1 MTRPAIGGIT
11 DSYRDQDDENHALT
25 YNDEDHHHSY
35 HQQAT
40 TTTTTTTTRA
50 ASEFVVYQDPEEP
63 QPQPQRRRPTI
74 QRGHQRFQQQQ
85 QQQQAHPGD
94 MSGVD
99 LYDGDEAGLE
109 GGENDGME
117 YCSDQENM
125 QPTRRAEEGRA
136 GSSTATGSAGAGAGA
151 GVPAVPVRA
160 TVVGGIGSGATAV
173 LAPAMDARQELMQR
187 NKHTSS
193 SQMQQQ
199 PQQLQQRRSS
209 ANIELAGRSR
219 ASIQQQQQQQSGAS
233 AAGGSY
239 REIPG
244 APGRKRTRD
253 GDGEAAGFLVDQA
266 SGDGGSASVSSQDVE
281 RHHQAKRH
289 LAAVRRQNEYE
300 TAQSLATAKA
310 QVQVQSQEPPAVP
323 LTQQQ
328 LLEKQQRDAVLRR
341 QRRAHAEEVR
351 QYNKLIE
358 HIDYGQ
364 VYEDDT
370 YEYRNVTLPKVM
382 LRYLPRNLMD
392 RPDDKNSHVLR
403 LLKDTEWRH
412 IGIKMSQYWVHYLSH
427 APEPHVLLF
436 RRPVGT
442 GVRLKQEQAQ
452 KAATEKAAAAAAA
465 AKETQRALLQ
475 RTGSSSSSS
484 SSSHQHQQQR
494 LDTRSATSS
503 GTTSRS
509 VGDSRQQSSSS
520 GSSRVAEVAA
530 AAEATQENGSRRSRE
545 TTPPPAPKRSNA
557 NKPRE

>member
-1 MTRPAIGGIT
+1 MTRPARGGIT
-11 DSYRDQDDENHALT
+11 DLYRDQDDENRAHT
-25 YNDEDHHHSY
+25 YDDEDHHHSY

-63 QPQPQRRRPTI
+63 QPQPQRRRPTT

-85 QQQQAHPGD
+85 QQQQQEQVHLGD

-125 QPTRRAEEGRA
+125 QPARHAEGGRA
-136 GSSTATGSAGAGAGA
+136 GSSTATGSAGAGTGA
-151 GVPAVPVRA
+151 
-160 TVVGGIGSGATAV
+160 GATAV
-173 LAPAMDARQELMQR
+173 LARTTAVGGSGIGATAVAAPVMDARQELMQR

-193 SQMQQQ
+193 SQIQQQ
-199 PQQLQQRRSS
+199 QQQVQQRRSS

-219 ASIQQQQQQQSGAS
+219 SSSQQQQQQQSGAS
-233 AAGGSY
+233 VAGGSY

-253 GDGEAAGFLVDQA
+253 GDGEVAGYLDDQA
-266 SGDGGSASVSSQDVE
+266 SGDGAGASLSSQDLE
-281 RHHQAKRH
+281 RHHQAKRQL
-289 LAAVRRQNEYE
+289 LAARRQHEYD
-300 TAQSLATAKA
+300 TAQASAAAKA
-310 QVQVQSQEPPAVP
+310 QAQEHSREAPVVP

-328 LLEKQQRDAVLRR
+328 LLEKQQRDAALRK
-341 QRRAHAEEVR
+341 QRKIHAEELK
-351 QYNKLIE
+351 QYNRLID

-382 LRYLPRNLMD
+382 LRYLPRNLME
-392 RPDDKNSHVLR
+392 RPDDKNSYVLR
-403 LLKDTEWRH
+403 LLQESEWRH
-412 IGIKMSQYWVHYLSH
+412 IGIKMSQYWVHYLCH

-442 GVRLKQEQAQ
+442 GERLKQEQKR
-452 KAATEKAAAAAAA
+452 KAAAEKAAEAAATVGA
-465 AKETQRALLQ
+465 
-475 RTGSSSSSS
+475 SSSSSS
-484 SSSHQHQQQR
+484 SSQR
-494 LDTRSATSS
+494 QDARGVTSS
-503 GTTSRS
+503 STTSRS
-509 VGDSRQQSSSS
+509 VGGSQQQSSSS
-520 GSSRVAEVAA
+520 GSSRVAAA
-530 AAEATQENGSRRSRE
+530 AVATTEATRENGIHRSRE
-545 TTPPPAPKRSNA
+545 NTPPPAPKRSNA
-557 NKPRE
+557 DKPRE